1 MEVRLESITSRQ
13 TVTPIQAAASALRK
27 PADEPAEPAEDTG
40 SKTAR
45 ALAVTPI
52 EEHVQNLHRELRF
65 RVDETTGLT
74 VVRVVE
80 AETGDL
86 IRQIPSQTV
95 LEMHAMRESARGQ
108 LLRDQA

>member
-1 MEVRLESITSRQ
+1 
-13 TVTPIQAAASALRK
+13 
-27 PADEPAEPAEDTG
+27 
-40 SKTAR
+40 
-45 ALAVTPI
+45 
-52 EEHVQNLHRELRF
+52 
-65 RVDETTGLT
+65 VDETTGLT

-108 LLRDQA
+108 LLREQA